1 MLMPNTDN
9 TLLII
14 DDEREVLN
22 AVRRQFRK
30 KYRVFIAE
38 NACEAFNILNKETVH
53 VVVSDQRMPE
63 MTGTEIFETVKT
75 QQPDIIRLI
84 LTGYSDIQ
92 AVMDAINI
100 SNVYQFILKPW
111 KIEHLDHAVEKA
123 FEHYWLKN
131 YNQALLT
138 QLQTTNVALE
148 KEIDQRKA
156 AEIELK
162 KHRDQLEQEV
172 DKRTAELRQTNQKL
186 LEARIIAERA
196 NESKSIFVA
205 NVVHDIK
212 APLNGIM
219 LTGQILLDTSLT
231 DEQME
236 FVKLIESS
244 SNTLLKL
251 LNDIMDFSK
260 IEANKL
266 TLESIKFNIYQTYEQ
281 TIHLLDVMAKQKNVD
296 LKYSIEKNIPE
307 ILIGDPLRIQQVL
320 FNLVGN
326 AIKFTDKGHVS
337 ISVSVI
343 DIDDSLVTL
352 KTIIKDTGIGISK
365 KQIEKL
371 FFSYYQADKSIAR
384 KYGGTGL
391 GLNISKK
398 LVEMMNGSI
407 HVDSEINIG
416 STFTFT
422 IPIGYQT
429 NLPQ

>member
-296 LKYSIEKNIPE
+296 LKYSIENNIPE